1 MDRREWNEVRKSKE
15 AALRGFRRVNKD
27 ALDEVEAAEVV
38 IAKHAELIRERD
50 RLGAEAKASVPE
62 GHVRCQAVHR
72 GLFICDQIAE
82 RGALPKGWV
91 VSLVGDLC
99 YCPEH
104 ADHADAV
111 NAPTQEAPLVYH
123 GSETVQGADKRR

>member
-1 MDRREWNEVRKSKE
+1 MNSERWKRSLKTRQ

-27 ALDEVEAAEVV
+27 ALDEVEAAEAV

-50 RLGAEAKASVPE
+50 RLEAEAKASVPE
-62 GHVRCQAVHR
+62 GHVRCQAVHY
-72 GLFICDQIAE
+72 GLLICDQIAE

-91 VSLVGDLC
+91 VSLVGDIC

-104 ADHADAV
+104 VDHADVV
-111 NAPTQEAPLVYH
+111 NAPTLEAPLKH
-123 GSETVQGADKRR
+123 LPETVNGAEKRR